1 MNNKTV
7 KKLIRAALTISILLC
22 CASLFC
28 SCHVFAWYIPKPYD
42 EKTETKIYDFI
53 KNDLLTNPSDY
64 IASVSYYLPNE
75 SGDNA
80 NYNVFRSE
88 DKTIIN
94 YTIYPKEGS
103 PTVYG
108 VWYDGERK
116 EWDAK
121 NKRETVTQV
130 NISQY
135 EFLFDHIEHYAEF
148 LKTRIVNAA
157 SFSEDSYFWECFP
170 WGMGMAQMYY
180 DDVDGMKV
188 TGSWTVEK
196 KHAVK
201 NDNLPIV
208 FNANF
213 DCSSEQGSIGLDVY
227 GSPYGIDERINNIL
241 NNYEESKKRPSY
253 IEDVNVYLTINDNK
267 LKILLYDNDA
277 TRALVSKLEQS
288 DITITADDY
297 GGFEKIGNLGFTLP
311 HNDELITADTGDVML
326 YQGNSIVLFYGENSW
341 EYTRLGAIVGY
352 SSGLIKEIL
361 SASQGKI
368 HITLSLT

>member
-28 SCHVFAWYIPKPYD
+28 GCHVFAWYIPKPYD
-42 EKTETKIYDFI
+42 EETETKIYDFI
-53 KNDLLTNPSDY
+53 KNELLTNPSDY

-130 NISQY
+130 DISQY
-135 EFLFDHIEHYAEF
+135 EFLFDYIEHYAEF

-157 SFSEDSYFWECFP
+157 SFSEDSYFWEC
-170 WGMGMAQMYY
+170 
-180 DDVDGMKV
+180 
-188 TGSWTVEK
+188 
-196 KHAVK
+196 
-201 NDNLPIV
+201 
-208 FNANF
+208 
-213 DCSSEQGSIGLDVY
+213 
-227 GSPYGIDERINNIL
+227 
-241 NNYEESKKRPSY
+241 
-253 IEDVNVYLTINDNK
+253 
-267 LKILLYDNDA
+267 
-277 TRALVSKLEQS
+277 
-288 DITITADDY
+288 
-297 GGFEKIGNLGFTLP
+297 
-311 HNDELITADTGDVML
+311 
-326 YQGNSIVLFYGENSW
+326 
-341 EYTRLGAIVGY
+341 
-352 SSGLIKEIL
+352 L
-361 SASQGKI
+361 SLI
-368 HITLSLT
+368 HI